1 MAVAIIGGWVGDPSV
16 KKMVPTAGATGGAG
30 DLSAFGWRLMECE
43 ESGKAIALAW
53 FAVGFFPMP
62 DF

>member
-1 MAVAIIGGWVGDPSV
+1 
-16 KKMVPTAGATGGAG
+16 MVPTAGATGGAG